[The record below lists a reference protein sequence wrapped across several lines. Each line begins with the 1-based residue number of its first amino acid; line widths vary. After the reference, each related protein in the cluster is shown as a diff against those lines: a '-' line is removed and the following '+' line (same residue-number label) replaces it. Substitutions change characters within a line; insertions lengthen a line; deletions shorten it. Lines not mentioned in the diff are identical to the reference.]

1 MPTRVIDRYLI
12 REAVAPFLLA
22 LAVFTFLFAVRP
34 MMDNAQALLT
44 KGVPVGTVVYL
55 LANLLPQALG
65 VTLPMA
71 LLIGLLMALG
81 RLSADRETV
90 AFLACGVSLWRL
102 VRPALILAFGVS
114 LITLWVMIEGI
125 PAGNKAFVRVTTN
138 LIAER
143 SAQEI
148 KPGQFYEG
156 FPGKVLRVESVRP
169 DGTWQHVILAITR
182 NNAAPTMVLADEG
195 RLIIDENA
203 GRAEII
209 LTGVSRFMPGAQTGV
224 YDRADN
230 AGGVEK
236 YAIDPQEIF
245 RKVQVLPGIREM
257 TIAEL
262 KQEWELKNNTRTP
275 DGGHESPRNAIMYI
289 HQKFSFPVACLVM
302 GLLAVALGVHTRKDG
317 KFASFALGL
326 AVIFIYYGLLTVFEN
341 LTKGDL
347 FPAVLARWMPNLVLG
362 PLAIFLIWW
371 RSKNAERS
379 VALRLPPKVA
389 ARLAT
394 VGESTGE
401 TKPIKPVLVIRLPS
415 FDIARPRLLDLYLLR
430 RYLSVVM
437 LSFVGLLG
445 LFYIGTVVD
454 LSEKLFKG
462 SATMLTLI
470 DYLFYSTPQF
480 VYFLMPIAVLV
491 AALVTIGTLSKTG
504 ELTVMRSCGISL
516 YRLAMPL
523 LVAATLWSAGLF
535 LLEERIMAQANKKK
549 TAIDDVIR
557 ERVTATIDVTNRH
570 WLAGTRG
577 RVYFYEVYQQ
587 RQRIFT
593 NLSIYEVSEAPYRVT
608 RHTFVPRAAMTRGAW
623 SGGPGWVQNF
633 PAKGPPVQEAFD
645 RRTLS
650 LDSVKYFETETR
662 DAEAMTV
669 TQLGEYVKTLKA
681 SGLSSGSFDVE
692 LHRKYAMPLMT
703 IIMTLIAIPF
713 GVTTGRRGALY
724 GIGLAI
730 ALAFAY
736 QITFV
741 AFGFF
746 GSADLLPAVLAAWA
760 PNVLFLA
767 GASYLLFTVRT

>member
-1 MPTRVIDRYLI
+1 MPTKVIDRYVI
-12 REAVAPFLLA
+12 RETIAPFLMA

-34 MMDNAQALLT
+34 MMDNAQSLLT

-65 VTLPMA
+65 ITLPMA

-81 RLSADRETV
+81 RLSSDRETV

-102 VRPALILAFGVS
+102 VRPAFILATAVGLV
-114 LITLWVMIEGI
+114 TLWVMIDGI

-138 LIAER
+138 LVAER

-156 FPGKVLRVESVRP
+156 FPGKVLRVESVTA
-169 DGTWQHVILAITR
+169 DGRWQHVILAITR
-182 NNAAPTMVLADEG
+182 DKAAPTMVLANEG
-195 RLIIDENA
+195 RLIINENE

-209 LTGVSRFMPGAQTGV
+209 LTGVSRFMPGAQAGV

-230 AGGVEK
+230 AGGVET

-245 RKVQVLPGIREM
+245 RKIQVVPGIREM

-262 KQEWELKNNTRTP
+262 KEEWDLKNRL
-275 DGGHESPRNAIMYI
+275 HESPRNAIMFI

-394 VGESTGE
+394 VGESSDDA
-401 TKPIKPVLVIRLPS
+401 PVSHPVLVIRLPS
-415 FDIARPRLLDLYLLR
+415 LKIPRPRLLDLYLLR
-430 RYLSVVM
+430 RYLSVVT

-462 SATMLTLI
+462 SASMLTLI
-470 DYLFYSTPQF
+470 DFLFYSTPQF
-480 VYFLMPIAVLV
+480 IYFLMPIAVLV

-504 ELTVMRSCGISL
+504 ELTVMRACGISL
-516 YRLAMPL
+516 YRLSMPL
-523 LVAATLWSAGLF
+523 LVAAAVWSVLLF
-535 LLEERIMAQANKKK
+535 ALEERVLAQANKKK
-549 TAIDDVIR
+549 AAIEDVIR
-557 ERVTATIDVTNRH
+557 ERQSSTIDITSRH

-577 RVYFYEVYQQ
+577 RIYFYGAYDQ
-587 RQRIFT
+587 RKRVFV
-593 NLSIYEVSEAPYRVT
+593 NLSVYEISESPYRVT
-608 RHTFVPRAAMTRGAW
+608 RHTFVPRAAMSRGVW
-623 SGGPGWVQNF
+623 SGGPGWTQSF
-633 PAKGPPVQEAFD
+633 PASGPPVQDAFAS
-645 RRTLS
+645 RTLS
-650 LDSVKYFETETR
+650 LDSVRYFETETR

-669 TQLGEYVKTLKA
+669 SQLGDYVTTLKA

-692 LHRKYAMPLMT
+692 LQRKYAMPLMT
-703 IIMTLIAIPF
+703 LIMTLIAIPF

-730 ALAFAY
+730 ALAFTY
-736 QITFV
+736 QITFI

-760 PNVLFLA
+760 PNLLFLA

>member
-1 MPTRVIDRYLI
+1 MPTKVIDRYLI
-12 REAVAPFLLA
+12 RETVAPFLMA
-22 LAVFTFLFAVRP
+22 LGVLTFLFAVRP

-44 KGVPVGTVVYL
+44 KGVPVGTVIYL

-102 VRPALILAFGVS
+102 VRPALILAGVVG
-114 LITLWVMIEGI
+114 LATLWVMIDGI
-125 PAGNKAFVRVTTN
+125 PAGNKAFVQVTTN
-138 LIAER
+138 LVAER

-156 FPGKVLRVESVRP
+156 FPGKVLRVESVTA
-169 DGTWQHVILAITR
+169 DGRWQHVILAITR
-182 NNAAPTMVLADEG
+182 DKAAPTLVLADEG
-195 RLIIDENA
+195 RLIINEA
-203 GRAEII
+203 QGRAEII
-209 LTGVSRFMPGAQTGV
+209 LNGVSRFMPGEQAGV
-224 YDRADN
+224 YDRAADLKS
-230 AGGVEK
+230 EQ
-236 YAIDPQEIF
+236 YSIDPQEIF
-245 RKVQVLPGIREM
+245 RKIEVVPGIREM

-262 KQEWELKNNTRTP
+262 KAEWELKNRTLNP
-275 DGGHESPRNAIMYI
+275 DGTRQSPRNAIIAI
-289 HQKFSFPVACLVM
+289 HQKFSFPVACVVM

-347 FPAVLARWMPNLVLG
+347 FPAALARWMPNLLLG

-379 VALRLPPKVA
+379 VALRLPPKLA

-394 VGESTGE
+394 VGEPADQSPT
-401 TKPIKPVLVIRLPS
+401 TARPVVVIRMPTFNLP
-415 FDIARPRLLDLYLLR
+415 RPRLLDLYLLR
-430 RYLSVVM
+430 RYFSVVF

-445 LFYIGTVVD
+445 LFYIGTIVD

-462 SATMLTLI
+462 SASMLTLI
-470 DYLFYSTPQF
+470 DFLFYSTPQF
-480 VYFLMPIAVLV
+480 IYFLMPIAVLV

-516 YRLAMPL
+516 YRLSAPL
-523 LVAATLWSAGLF
+523 LVAAAVWSAFLF
-535 LLEERIMAQANKKK
+535 GLEERVLAQANKRKI
-549 TAIDDVIR
+549 AIEDVIR
-557 ERVTATIDVTNRH
+557 ERQTATIDITSRH

-577 RVYFYEVYQQ
+577 RVYFYGAYDQ
-587 RQRIFT
+587 RKRVFV
-593 NLSIYEVSEAPYRVT
+593 NLSVYEIAEKPYRVT
-608 RHTFVPRAAMTRGAW
+608 RHTFVPRAAMTRGVW
-623 SGGPGWVQNF
+623 SGGPGWSQAF
-633 PAKGPPVQEAFD
+633 PGSGPPVQETFAT
-645 RRTLS
+645 RALS

-669 TQLGEYVKTLKA
+669 TQLGDYVKTLKA

-692 LHRKYAMPLMT
+692 LQRKYAMPLMT
-703 IIMTLIAIPF
+703 LIMTLIAIPF

-730 ALAFAY
+730 ALAFTY
-736 QITFV
+736 QITFI

-760 PNVLFLA
+760 PNLLFLA